1 MENRKS
7 FYFEDLSRNTKRR
20 HSYHGDYEKLR
31 QNLYLDSSAE
41 RKVKEKYDT
50 YKRELIE
57 KHKRELLT
65 GKSKLSRISNGNY
78 LHPLESVAEEH
89 EMSRTQSS
97 AATVSRGVSPDRKH
111 IPPVTTTK
119 LAASQFKRLLSRK
132 SKTEKIEKRHSFPKL
147 YHSHHYWER
156 DCRKREISFKKI
168 ARTVLLSL
176 RWYRLHNFRY
186 D

>member
-20 HSYHGDYEKLR
+20 HSYHDDYEKLR